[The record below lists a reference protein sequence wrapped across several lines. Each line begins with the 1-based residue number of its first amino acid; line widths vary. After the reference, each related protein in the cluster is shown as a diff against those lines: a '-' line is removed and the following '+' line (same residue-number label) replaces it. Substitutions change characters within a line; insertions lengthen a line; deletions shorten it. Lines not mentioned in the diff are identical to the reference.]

1 MAIVKFGKVT
11 TVGSSGLT
19 AGKIYFETSTGLI
32 KVAKSATE
40 VEVFGSQVKDATY
53 SGNILT
59 ITKTD
64 NSNITLN
71 FSDIASASG
80 VMAVFEEIKDELT
93 RVETKITTEV
103 NAAKSTLIGSSSDTS
118 SMDTINAA
126 KKYAD
131 EKVAAIPAAIVYQ
144 ADGTTITQSGDG
156 PVTFSVGTIATA
168 KVNGLDAALANK
180 VDKEDGKGLST
191 NDFNAAAK
199 GKLDGIEAGAQV
211 NKIESIK
218 VNGSPLSISAK
229 AVEIPNAAADTYGVI
244 TENRVK
250 ALAGEVAGSV
260 YKVKGTKATIDEVL
274 EVGTAAVGDVYNVT
288 AEFTLNSQKFPAGTN
303 VVFVGP
309 AEEGEPDPTQ
319 EAQWDALGGTVD
331 LTPYETT
338 AHASATYETKV
349 TVTALAGRVSTV
361 EGQVA
366 TKAEQ
371 SAVDTLSDEVDANTA
386 AIGVLNG
393 AGEGSVSKKVSDAI
407 AAEVER
413 ADAAY
418 DTKGSAASVKT
429 TVDNYTVNGLKVST
443 NPTLSGDNVALSS
456 NYSVADSYTAPA
468 IGDKVDVAIGKL
480 AKGIADA
487 SAAGVQ
493 SFGGQTGAITVDT
506 TNSTNGAVKFAMSG
520 KNLTGTVNGLKSAA
534 YTDSSAY
541 ATAAQGAKADSALQ
555 KASITSGSANGTIA
569 VGGSDVA
576 VKGLGSAAYTE
587 STAYDTKGS
596 ASTAE
601 TNAKQYADSLMT
613 WEEFE

>member
-1 MAIVKFGKVT
+1 MAIVKFGKVA

-40 VEVFGSQVKDATY
+40 VDVFGGTIKDATY

-59 ITKTD
+59 ITKSD
-64 NSNITLN
+64 NSTITLN
-71 FSDIASASG
+71 FSDIASASA
-80 VMAVFEEIKDELT
+80 VMAVFDEIKDELS

-103 NAAKSTLIGSSSDTS
+103 NSAKAALIGTSGDTS

-131 EKVAAIPAAIVYQ
+131 EKVAAIPAATKYKG
-144 ADGTTITQSGDG
+144 DGTTITEAPGEDT
-156 PVTFSVGTIATA
+156 VTFSVGTIEQA
-168 KVNGLDAALANK
+168 KVNGLTEALAGK
-180 VDKEDGKGLST
+180 VDQVPGSRLMTDTEGT
-191 NDFNAAAK
+191 
-199 GKLDGIEAGAQV
+199 KLEGIEANAQV
-211 NKIESIK
+211 NKIGSIK
-218 VNGSPLSISAK
+218 VNGAALPISDK
-229 AVEIPNAAADTYGVI
+229 AITIPNADAEVYGVI

-303 VVFVGP
+303 IVFVGP
-309 AEEGEPDPTQ
+309 GEEGESDPTQ
-319 EAQWDALGGTVD
+319 QTQWDALGGTVD

-338 AHASATYETKV
+338 AHASATYATKE
-349 TVTALAGRVSTV
+349 TVTALDGRVDTV

-418 DTKGSAASVKT
+418 DTKGSAAAVKT
-429 TVDNYTVNGLKVST
+429 AVDNYTINGVKIST
-443 NPTLSGDNVALSS
+443 NPTLTGDTISLSS
-456 NYSVADSYTAPA
+456 SYAVAAEYSAPA
-468 IGDKVDVAIGKL
+468 IGDKVDVAISKL

-487 SAAGVQ
+487 SASGVL

-506 TNSTNGAVKFAMSG
+506 TTSTNGAVKFTMSG

-534 YTDSSAY
+534 YTD
-541 ATAAQGAKADSALQ
+541 
-555 KASITSGSANGTIA
+555 AS
-569 VGGSDVA
+569 
-576 VKGLGSAAYTE
+576 
-587 STAYDTKGS
+587 AYDTKGS
-596 ASTAE
+596 ATLAE
-601 TNAKQYADSLMT
+601 TNAKTYADTLMT

>member
-1 MAIVKFGKVT
+1 MAIVKFGKVE

-19 AGKIYFETSTGLI
+19 IGKIYFETSTGLI

-40 VEVFGSQVKDATY
+40 VDVFGGTIKDATY

-59 ITKTD
+59 ITKSD
-64 NSNITLN
+64 NSTITLN
-71 FSDIASASG
+71 FSDIASASA
-80 VMAVFEEIKDELT
+80 VMAVFDEIKDELS

-103 NAAKSTLIGSSSDTS
+103 NSAKAALIGTSGDTS

-131 EKVAAIPAAIVYQ
+131 EKVAAIPAATKYKG
-144 ADGTTITQSGDG
+144 DGTTITEAPGEG
-156 PVTFSVGTIATA
+156 TVTFSVGTIEQA
-168 KVNGLDAALANK
+168 KVNGLTEALAGK
-180 VDKEDGKGLST
+180 VDQVPGSRLMTDTEGT
-191 NDFNAAAK
+191 
-199 GKLDGIEAGAQV
+199 KLEGIEANAQV
-211 NKIESIK
+211 NKIGSIK
-218 VNGSPLSISAK
+218 VNGAALPISDK
-229 AVEIPNAAADTYGVI
+229 AVTIPNADTEVYGVI

-309 AEEGEPDPTQ
+309 GEEGESDPTQ
-319 EAQWDALGGTVD
+319 QTQWDALGGTVD

-338 AHASATYETKV
+338 THASTTYATKE
-349 TVTALAGRVSTV
+349 TVTALDGRVDTV

-418 DTKGSAASVKT
+418 DTKGSAAAVKT
-429 TVDNYTVNGLKVST
+429 AVDNYTINGVKIST
-443 NPTLSGDNVALSS
+443 NPTLTGDTISLSS
-456 NYSVADSYTAPA
+456 SYAVAAEYSAPA
-468 IGDKVDVAIGKL
+468 IGDKVDVAISKL

-487 SAAGVQ
+487 SASGVL

-506 TNSTNGAVKFAMSG
+506 TTSTNGAVKFTMSG

-534 YTDSSAY
+534 YTD
-541 ATAAQGAKADSALQ
+541 
-555 KASITSGSANGTIA
+555 AS
-569 VGGSDVA
+569 
-576 VKGLGSAAYTE
+576 
-587 STAYDTKGS
+587 AYDTKGS
-596 ASTAE
+596 ATLAE
-601 TNAKQYADSLMT
+601 TNAKAYADTLMT

>member
-1 MAIVKFGKVT
+1 MAIVKFGKVA

-40 VEVFGSQVKDATY
+40 VEVFGSQVKNATY

-64 NSNITLN
+64 GSNITLN

-93 RVETKITTEV
+93 RVEAKITTEV
-103 NAAKSTLIGSSSDTS
+103 NSAKSTLIGSSSDAS

-131 EKVAAIPAAIVYQ
+131 EKVAAIPAAIKYKG
-144 ADGTTITQSGDG
+144 DGTTITQSGSSE
-156 PVTFSVGTIATA
+156 VTFSVGTIAQS
-168 KVNGLDAALANK
+168 KVSGLESALAEKASNTELGE
-180 VDKEDGKGLST
+180 VRTIAE
-191 NDFNAAAK
+191 AAAPQ
-199 GKLDGIEAGAQV
+199 ATTY
-211 NKIESIK
+211 NKSEVDSK
-218 VNGSPLSISAK
+218 ISA
-229 AVEIPNAAADTYGVI
+229 AV
-244 TENRVK
+244 
-250 ALAGEVAGSV
+250 GSV
-260 YKVKGTKATIDEVL
+260 YKMKGSVQDVDELLGLSGV
-274 EVGTAAVGDVYNVT
+274 VIGDVYNVIE
-288 AEFTLNSQKFPAGTN
+288 AGTLNDKPFEAGSN
-303 VVFVGP
+303 F
-309 AEEGEPDPTQ
+309 
-319 EAQWDALGGTVD
+319 
-331 LTPYETT
+331 
-338 AHASATYETKV
+338 
-349 TVTALAGRVSTV
+349 
-361 EGQVA
+361 VA
-366 TKAEQ
+366 TKAGAGNQ
-371 SAVDTLSDEVDANTA
+371 SGMWDKLGGTIDLSEYAKTSTVASTYATKSEVSTLSGKVTANTN
-386 AIGVLNG
+386 AISTLNG
-393 AGEGSVSKKVSDAI
+393 VGEGSVSKKVSDAI

-418 DTKGSAASVKT
+418 DTKGSANAVKT
-429 TVDNYTVNGLKVST
+429 AIDQYTVNGVAISS
-443 NPTLSGDNVALSS
+443 NPTLSGNNVSLSS
-456 NYSVADSYTAPA
+456 SYAAAGTYSAPA

-487 SAAGVQ
+487 SASGVL

-541 ATAAQGAKADSALQ
+541 ATAAQGAKADTALQ

-576 VKGLGSAAYTE
+576 VRGLGSAAYTE

>member
-1 MAIVKFGKVT
+1 MAIVKFGKVS

-64 NSNITLN
+64 GSNITLN

-103 NAAKSTLIGSSSDTS
+103 SSAKSTLIGSSSDTS
-118 SMDTINAA
+118 SMNTINAA

-131 EKVAAIPAAIVYQ
+131 EKVAAIPAAIKYKG
-144 ADGTTITQSGDG
+144 DGTTITQSGSSE
-156 PVTFSVGTIATA
+156 VTFSVGTIAQS
-168 KVNGLDAALANK
+168 KVSGLESAL
-180 VDKEDGKGLST
+180 EGKAST
-191 NDFNAAAK
+191 TELGEVRTIAEAAAPQ
-199 GKLDGIEAGAQV
+199 ATTY
-211 NKIESIK
+211 NKTEVDSK
-218 VNGSPLSISAK
+218 ISA
-229 AVEIPNAAADTYGVI
+229 AV
-244 TENRVK
+244 
-250 ALAGEVAGSV
+250 GSV
-260 YKVKGTKATIDEVL
+260 YKMKGSVQDVDELLGLSGV
-274 EVGTAAVGDVYNVT
+274 VIGDVYNVIE
-288 AEFTLNSQKFPAGTN
+288 AGTLNDEPFEAGSN
-303 VVFVGP
+303 F
-309 AEEGEPDPTQ
+309 
-319 EAQWDALGGTVD
+319 
-331 LTPYETT
+331 
-338 AHASATYETKV
+338 
-349 TVTALAGRVSTV
+349 
-361 EGQVA
+361 VA
-366 TKAEQ
+366 TKAGAGNQ
-371 SAVDTLSDEVDANTA
+371 SGMWDKLGGTIDLSEYAKTSTIASTYATKSEVSTLSGKVTTNTN
-386 AIGVLNG
+386 AIATLNG

-407 AAEVER
+407 ASEVER

-443 NPTLSGDNVALSS
+443 NPTLSGNNVALSS
-456 NYSVADSYTAPA
+456 DYSVADSYTAPV

-487 SAAGVQ
+487 SASGVI

-506 TNSTNGAVKFAMSG
+506 TNSTNGAVKFTMSG

-541 ATAAQGAKADSALQ
+541 ATAAQGAKADAALQ

-601 TNAKQYADSLMT
+601 ANAKQYADSLMT

>member
-1 MAIVKFGKVT
+1 MAIVKFGKVA

-40 VEVFGSQVKDATY
+40 VEVFGSHVKDATY

-64 NSNITLN
+64 SSNITLD
-71 FSDIASASG
+71 FGDIASASG
-80 VMAVFEEIKDELT
+80 VMAVFNEIKDELT

-103 NAAKSTLIGSSSDTS
+103 NSAKSTLIGSSSDTS

-131 EKVAAIPAAIVYQ
+131 EKVATIPAAIKYKG
-144 ADGTTITQSGDG
+144 DGTTITQSGSSE
-156 PVTFSVGTIATA
+156 VTFSVGTIAQS
-168 KVNGLDAALANK
+168 KVSGLESAL
-180 VDKEDGKGLST
+180 EGKASNTDLEEVRT
-191 NDFNAAAK
+191 IAEAAAPQ
-199 GKLDGIEAGAQV
+199 ATTY
-211 NKIESIK
+211 NKSEVDSK
-218 VNGSPLSISAK
+218 ISA
-229 AVEIPNAAADTYGVI
+229 AV
-244 TENRVK
+244 
-250 ALAGEVAGSV
+250 GSV
-260 YKVKGTKATIDEVL
+260 YKMKGSVNDVEELLGLSGVVI
-274 EVGTAAVGDVYNVT
+274 GDVYNVI
-288 AEFTLNSQKFPAGTN
+288 AAGELNDEPFEAGSN
-303 VVFVGP
+303 F
-309 AEEGEPDPTQ
+309 
-319 EAQWDALGGTVD
+319 
-331 LTPYETT
+331 
-338 AHASATYETKV
+338 
-349 TVTALAGRVSTV
+349 
-361 EGQVA
+361 VA
-366 TKAEQ
+366 TKAGAGNQADMWDKLGGTIDLSQYAKTSEVA
-371 SAVDTLSDEVDANTA
+371 STYATRSEVSTLSWKVTANTS
-386 AIGVLNG
+386 AISTLNG
-393 AGEGSVSKKVSDAI
+393 AGEGSVSKAVSDAI
-407 AAEVER
+407 ASEVER

-468 IGDKVDVAIGKL
+468 IGDKVDVAISKL

-487 SAAGVQ
+487 SASGVI

-534 YTDSSAY
+534 YTESSAY
-541 ATAAQGAKADSALQ
+541 ATAAQGAKADTALQ
-555 KASITSGSANGTIA
+555 KSSITSGSANGTIA

-587 STAYDTKGS
+587 ASAYDTKGS
-596 ASTAE
+596 AASAE
-601 TNAKQYADSLMT
+601 ANAKAYADTLMT
-613 WEEFE
+613 WEDFD

>member
-1 MAIVKFGKVT
+1 MAIVKFGKVA

-40 VEVFGSQVKDATY
+40 VEVFGSQVKNATY

-64 NSNITLN
+64 GSNITLN

-103 NAAKSTLIGSSSDTS
+103 NSAKSTLIGSSSDTS

-131 EKVAAIPAAIVYQ
+131 EKVAAIPAAIKYKG
-144 ADGTTITQSGDG
+144 DGTTITQSGSSE
-156 PVTFSVGTIATA
+156 VTFSVGTIAQS
-168 KVNGLDAALANK
+168 KVSGLESALAEK
-180 VDKEDGKGLST
+180 AST
-191 NDFNAAAK
+191 TELGEVRTIAEAAAPQ
-199 GKLDGIEAGAQV
+199 ATTY
-211 NKIESIK
+211 NKSEVDSK
-218 VNGSPLSISAK
+218 ISA
-229 AVEIPNAAADTYGVI
+229 AV
-244 TENRVK
+244 
-250 ALAGEVAGSV
+250 GSV
-260 YKVKGTKATIDEVL
+260 YKMKGSVNDVDELLGLSGV
-274 EVGTAAVGDVYNVT
+274 AIGDVYNVI
-288 AEFTLNSQKFPAGTN
+288 AAGELNDEPFEAGSN
-303 VVFVGP
+303 F
-309 AEEGEPDPTQ
+309 
-319 EAQWDALGGTVD
+319 
-331 LTPYETT
+331 
-338 AHASATYETKV
+338 
-349 TVTALAGRVSTV
+349 
-361 EGQVA
+361 VA
-366 TKAEQ
+366 TKAGAGNQ
-371 SAVDTLSDEVDANTA
+371 SGMWDKLGGTIDLSEYAKTSTIASTYATKSEVSTLSGKVTANTN
-386 AIGVLNG
+386 AIATLNG

-418 DTKGSAASVKT
+418 DSKGSANAVKT
-429 TVDNYTVNGLKVST
+429 AIDQYTVNGVAISS
-443 NPTLSGDNVALSS
+443 NPTLSGNNVSLSS
-456 NYSVADSYTAPA
+456 SYAAAGTYSAPA

-487 SAAGVQ
+487 SASGVL

-541 ATAAQGAKADSALQ
+541 ATAAQGAKADTALQ

-569 VGGSDVA
+569 VGGFDVA

-596 ASTAE
+596 AATAE
-601 TNAKQYADSLMT
+601 ANAKSYADDLLT

>member
-1 MAIVKFGKVT
+1 MAIVKFGKVA

-19 AGKIYFETSTGLI
+19 TGKIYFETSTGLI
-32 KVAKSATE
+32 KVAKSETA
-40 VEVFGSQVKDATY
+40 VDVFGGNVKDATY

-64 NSNITLN
+64 NSTITLN

-80 VMAVFEEIKDELT
+80 VMAVFDEIKDELS

-103 NAAKSTLIGSSSDTS
+103 NSAKAALIGTSGDTS

-131 EKVAAIPAAIVYQ
+131 EKVAAIPAATKYKG
-144 ADGTTITQSGDG
+144 DGTTITEATGEG
-156 PVTFSVGTIATA
+156 TVTFSVGTIEQT
-168 KVNGLDAALANK
+168 KVNGLTEALAGK
-180 VDKEDGKGLST
+180 VNQVLGSRLMTDAEGT
-191 NDFNAAAK
+191 
-199 GKLDGIEAGAQV
+199 KLEGIEANAQV

-218 VNGSPLSISAK
+218 VNAEALSISDK
-229 AVEIPNAAADTYGVI
+229 AVTIPNADAEVYGVI

-274 EVGTAAVGDVYNVT
+274 EVETAAIGDVYNVT

-309 AEEGEPDPTQ
+309 SEEGEPDPTQ
-319 EAQWDALGGTVD
+319 QTQWDALGGTVD

-338 AHASATYETKV
+338 AHATATYATKE
-349 TVTALAGRVSTV
+349 TVTALDGRVDTV

-418 DTKGSAASVKT
+418 DTKGSAAAVKT
-429 TVDNYTVNGLKVST
+429 TVDNYTINGVKIST
-443 NPTLSGDNVALSS
+443 NPTLTGDTISLSS
-456 NYSVADSYTAPA
+456 SYAVAAEYSAPA
-468 IGDKVDVAIGKL
+468 IGDKVDVAISKL

-487 SAAGVQ
+487 SASGVL

-534 YTDSSAY
+534 YTE
-541 ATAAQGAKADSALQ
+541 
-555 KASITSGSANGTIA
+555 AS
-569 VGGSDVA
+569 
-576 VKGLGSAAYTE
+576 
-587 STAYDTKGS
+587 AYDTKGS
-596 ASTAE
+596 ATLAE
-601 TNAKQYADSLMT
+601 TNAKAYADTLMT